1 MAQVVASPCVHGSL
15 GYVVDVCHTVHDQC
29 LIAPGIDNKFS
40 AVWGDERGR
49 VRLAVDQFAWNR
61 ERFAALCPDD
71 ACAEFVPNVE
81 SPVQNGDAV
90 ALRR

>member
-1 MAQVVASPCVHGSL
+1 MAQVVACPCVHGSL
-15 GYVVDVCHTVHDQC
+15 GYFVDVGHAVHDQR
-29 LIAPGIDNKFS
+29 LIAPGNDAKFS

-49 VRLAVDQFAWNR
+49 VRLAVDQFAWNW

-71 ACAEFVPNVE
+71 PCAEFVPNVE

-90 ALRR
+90 ALGR